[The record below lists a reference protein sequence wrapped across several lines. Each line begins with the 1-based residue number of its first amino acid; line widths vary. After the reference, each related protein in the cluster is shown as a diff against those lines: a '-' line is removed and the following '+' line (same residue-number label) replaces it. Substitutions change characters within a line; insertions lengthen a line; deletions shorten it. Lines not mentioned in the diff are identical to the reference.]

1 MKPQWSA
8 RGACTRIARAALVL
22 VAGSAVAGCS
32 PSPHA
37 DESQEQT
44 LAAAPASAEIF
55 APGIISDERWQW
67 RLTFTPDG
75 ATAYYATSDGFF
87 PLTRSATILVSQRSA
102 DGSWSQPQVAPFSGT
117 HSDMDPFITP
127 DGTRLYFSSNRPVAG
142 EAKEDFDIWYVERT
156 PAGWGEPVHAGSNV
170 NSELDELYPS
180 ATASGTLYFAS
191 GPFGFTPDADW
202 DIYRAEPDGRGF
214 SPRERLDVIN
224 TRLPF
229 DPANPQADWEFN
241 PEISADGRVLVFTS
255 LRPGGYGWGDLY
267 VSFLHEGRWSEPRNL
282 GPTVNTAEDEFH
294 PTLSRDGRTLYFA
307 RTILSTGPV
316 PSDFYRI
323 DTRALGVPLRLADGE
338 GHGAR

>member
-1 MKPQWSA
+1 
-8 RGACTRIARAALVL
+8 
-22 VAGSAVAGCS
+22 
-32 PSPHA
+32 
-37 DESQEQT
+37 
-44 LAAAPASAEIF
+44 
-55 APGIISDERWQW
+55 DERWQW

-282 GPTVNTAEDEFH
+282 GPTVDTAEAESH
-294 PTLSRDGRTLYFA
+294 PTLSRDGRTLYSA